1 LVIVAGAWIVV
12 NQPVGWEKEYSG
24 HMAGSTETTK
34 RRLLDA
40 ARVEFSGYG
49 IAGARVN
56 RIAERAGVNK
66 ERIYGHFHSK
76 EGLFK
81 AVIAE
86 AMSELVREV
95 RPGEGSV
102 GDYVG
107 RVFDYHRGDPT
118 LLRLLMFEGLQDG
131 YLGTSDTDGRA
142 SWYSV
147 AAKALAAGAGCS
159 EEDGGRLLLTL
170 IGLGAWPMVMPQLSR
185 LCLGSDGEA
194 ADLSALK
201 DFIVAFAERG
211 AGSGPAPK
219 EA

>member
-1 LVIVAGAWIVV
+1 
-12 NQPVGWEKEYSG
+12 
-24 HMAGSTETTK
+24 MAGSTETTR

-40 ARVEFSGYG
+40 ARVEFSSYG

-66 ERIYGHFHSK
+66 ERIYGHFQSK

-81 AVIAE
+81 AVVAE
-86 AMSELVREV
+86 AMSELVKEV

-107 RVFDYHRGDPT
+107 RVFDYHRNDPT

-131 YLGTSDTDGRA
+131 YLGTSEPDGRA
-142 SWYSV
+142 SWYTV
-147 AAKALAAGAGCS
+147 AAEALAESAGCS
-159 EEDGGRLLLTL
+159 KEDGGRLLLTL

-185 LCLGSDGEA
+185 MCLDSEGDA
-194 ADLSALK
+194 ADLSELK

-211 AGSGPAPK
+211 TGAAPAQG
-219 EA
+219 